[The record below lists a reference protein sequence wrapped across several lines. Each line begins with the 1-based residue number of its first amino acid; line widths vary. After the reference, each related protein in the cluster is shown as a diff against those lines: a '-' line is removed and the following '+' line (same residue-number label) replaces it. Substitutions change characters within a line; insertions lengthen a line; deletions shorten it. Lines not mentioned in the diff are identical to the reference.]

1 MSGSGRIPSKG
12 LRVLLCAA
20 LVGVLGCLGVVVRAL
35 VGGPGLLAFAVAAG
49 LLVAVGVVRGRA
61 SFAPTPLSPAV
72 GAAGPRTCTC
82 CTTTQHDP
90 VRIV

>member
-1 MSGSGRIPSKG
+1 MSRGRIPSKG
-12 LRVLLCAA
+12 LRVLLCSA
-20 LVGVLGCLGVVVRAL
+20 LAGVLGCLGIVVWAL
-35 VGGPGLLAFAVAAG
+35 AGGPGLLAYAVAAG

-61 SFAPTPLSPAV
+61 SFAPTPLSPS
-72 GAAGPRTCTC
+72 AGPRTCTC